1 MTIFVN
7 LLDIIGLSV
16 AGLILLLFASLF
28 VYLEIKKRIENKQNK
43 YMETDIPNLSNSEN
57 IGKNLKPF
65 DLQAARSGK
74 PVCTRD
80 GKKAR
85 ILCFDRIASTPIVAL
100 VKTRDTLEKVY
111 QYYNNGRCY
120 NSNGRIK
127 NDLVM
132 DDVKYE
138 GWINIYYD
146 IDNPFYSGIFKTK
159 EEAER
164 FYQQHDSDIDKTKV
178 RTIKVEWEE

>member
-1 MTIFVN
+1 
-7 LLDIIGLSV
+7 
-16 AGLILLLFASLF
+16 
-28 VYLEIKKRIENKQNK
+28 
-43 YMETDIPNLSNSEN
+43 METDIPNLSNSEN

-100 VKTRDTLEKVY
+100 VKIRDTLEKVY
-111 QYYNNGRCY
+111 QYDNNGRCY

-132 DDVKYE
+132 DDIKHE
-138 GWINIYYD
+138 GWINIHYD